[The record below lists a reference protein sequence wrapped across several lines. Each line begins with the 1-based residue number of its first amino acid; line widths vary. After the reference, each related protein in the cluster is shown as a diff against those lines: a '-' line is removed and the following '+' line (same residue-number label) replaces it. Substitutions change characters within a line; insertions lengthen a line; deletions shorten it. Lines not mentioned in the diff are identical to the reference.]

1 MSPPGSPASIWILSG
16 TNCLTSSCLPNYR
29 RSQKTYLRPFSVK
42 QLEAAGI
49 DAPDGLAYLP
59 SELLNCGVIVHAGN
73 AGMAMAGI
81 AAGIPQ
87 VMIRTQLPHA
97 LQAVEKARCV

>member
-1 MSPPGSPASIWILSG
+1 MPI
-16 TNCLTSSCLPNYR
+16 C
-29 RSQKTYLRPFSVK
+29 
-42 QLEAAGI
+42 
-49 DAPDGLAYLP
+49 
-59 SELLNCGVIVHAGN
+59 ELLNCGVIVHAGN

-97 LQAVEKARCV
+97 LQVVEKRTLCLMIGVYVPG

>member
-73 AGMAMAGI
+73 AGMAT
-81 AAGIPQ
+81 AGIPQ